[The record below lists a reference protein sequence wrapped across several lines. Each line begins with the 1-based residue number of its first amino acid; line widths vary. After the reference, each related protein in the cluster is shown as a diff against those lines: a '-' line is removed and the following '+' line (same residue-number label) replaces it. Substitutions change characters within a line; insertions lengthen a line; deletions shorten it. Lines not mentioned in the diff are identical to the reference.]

1 MNNREQVNEEATIDL
16 GALFAAIWDK
26 IVIIIL
32 AGVALAC
39 VAFLGTKLFITPTYD
54 STTKIYVV
62 NSQTDS
68 AITYSDVQLGSQ
80 LTKDYMELVKSRPVV
95 EGVIAE
101 LGLEDTYEELC
112 SKISVAN
119 AADTRI
125 LAITVT
131 DENPRMSQNIAN
143 QLRGAVAEQI
153 QEVMRVDEVTVVE
166 EANLPDR
173 AARPS
178 AFKNFAIGGV
188 VGVFVAVAA
197 VVLIFVMD
205 DRIKTQEDVEKYLQ
219 LGILGTIPVVDEKGR
234 KKSMKKTGK
243 RKGRK
248 QA

>member
-16 GALFAAIWDK
+16 RALFSAIWDK

-39 VAFLGTKLFITPTYD
+39 VAFLGTKLLITPTYD

-131 DENPRMSQNIAN
+131 DENPRMAQNIAN

-178 AFKNFAIGGV
+178 AFKNFVIGGF
-188 VGVFVAVAA
+188 VGVFLVIAV

-219 LGILGTIPVVDEKGR
+219 LGILGTIPVIDEKGR

>member
-16 GALFAAIWDK
+16 GALFSAIWDK

-131 DENPRMSQNIAN
+131 DENPRMAQNIAN

-153 QEVMRVDEVTVVE
+153 Q
-166 EANLPDR
+166 
-173 AARPS
+173 
-178 AFKNFAIGGV
+178 
-188 VGVFVAVAA
+188 
-197 VVLIFVMD
+197 
-205 DRIKTQEDVEKYLQ
+205 
-219 LGILGTIPVVDEKGR
+219 
-234 KKSMKKTGK
+234 
-243 RKGRK
+243 
-248 QA
+248 

>member
-16 GALFAAIWDK
+16 GALFSAIWDK

-54 STTKIYVV
+54 ST
-62 NSQTDS
+62 
-68 AITYSDVQLGSQ
+68 
-80 LTKDYMELVKSRPVV
+80 
-95 EGVIAE
+95 
-101 LGLEDTYEELC
+101 EELC

-131 DENPRMSQNIAN
+131 DENPRMAQNIAN

-188 VGVFVAVAA
+188 VGVFLAVAA

>member
-1 MNNREQVNEEATIDL
+1 
-16 GALFAAIWDK
+16 
-26 IVIIIL
+26 
-32 AGVALAC
+32 
-39 VAFLGTKLFITPTYD
+39 
-54 STTKIYVV
+54 
-62 NSQTDS
+62 
-68 AITYSDVQLGSQ
+68 
-80 LTKDYMELVKSRPVV
+80 MELVKSRPVV

-131 DENPRMSQNIAN
+131 DENPRMAQNIAN

-178 AFKNFAIGGV
+178 AFKNFVIGGF
-188 VGVFVAVAA
+188 VGVFLVIAV

-219 LGILGTIPVVDEKGR
+219 LGILGTIPVIDEKGR

>member
-1 MNNREQVNEEATIDL
+1 
-16 GALFAAIWDK
+16 
-26 IVIIIL
+26 
-32 AGVALAC
+32 
-39 VAFLGTKLFITPTYD
+39 
-54 STTKIYVV
+54 
-62 NSQTDS
+62 
-68 AITYSDVQLGSQ
+68 
-80 LTKDYMELVKSRPVV
+80 MELVKSRPVV

-131 DENPRMSQNIAN
+131 DENPRMAQNIAN

-178 AFKNFAIGGV
+178 AFKNFVSAELRGRIL
-188 VGVFVAVAA
+188 AVAA

-219 LGILGTIPVVDEKGR
+219 LGILGTIPVVDERGQKEIHEKNR
-234 KKSMKKTGK
+234 KKK
-243 RKGRK
+243 R
-248 QA
+248 

>member
-16 GALFAAIWDK
+16 RALFSAIWDK

-39 VAFLGTKLFITPTYD
+39 VAFLGTKLLITPTYD

-131 DENPRMSQNIAN
+131 DENPRMAQNIAN

-178 AFKNFAIGGV
+178 AFKNFVIGGF
-188 VGVFVAVAA
+188 VGVFLAIAV

-219 LGILGTIPVVDEKGR
+219 LGILGTIPVIDEKGR